1 MRLSREPKGVPVFG
15 ADSLGVFKNG
25 IRTHHSGSLETWILS
40 AIVSSTELTKVKKLK
55 RREGAMNRP
64 SPKELERLYHSN
76 IEE

>member
-25 IRTHHSGSLETWILS
+25 IRTHHSGLS
-40 AIVSSTELTKVKKLK
+40 RDVDTFCHRLINRKLTKVKKLK

-64 SPKELERLYHSN
+64 SPKELERHLPQQY
-76 IEE
+76 